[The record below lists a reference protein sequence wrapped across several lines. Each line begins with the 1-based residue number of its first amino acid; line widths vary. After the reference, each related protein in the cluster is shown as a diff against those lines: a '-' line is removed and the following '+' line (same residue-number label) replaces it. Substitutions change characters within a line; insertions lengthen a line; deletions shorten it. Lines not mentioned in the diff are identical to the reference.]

1 MFKCLN
7 GNIIYHMVEK
17 FTSVL
22 FKILNFYRT
31 NYSNRTHARAMAKN
45 LNLSHVALLPYLKQL
60 QELKILNAQTEGRN
74 KQYTLYKENNLTQNY
89 LIITEEIATIN
100 YLEKTYL
107 IKKLSEHVNSAN
119 IFFPLI
125 LFGSYAKGYAIEES
139 DIDLFCIGKLTDTQ
153 HDYLKKFEA
162 TYGKKINIKTANPE
176 NFQSSLRNG
185 DILIKEV
192 IANHI
197 ILSNPD
203 PFVALLWR
211 NYIE

>member
-1 MFKCLN
+1 
-7 GNIIYHMVEK
+7 MVEK
-17 FTSVL
+17 LANIF
-22 FKILNFYRT
+22 FKILAFYRT
-31 NYSNRTHARAMAKN
+31 NYSNRTHARAIAKN
-45 LNLSHVALLPYLKQL
+45 LNLSHVALLPHLKQL

-74 KQYTLYKENNLTQNY
+74 KQYTLNKGNSLTQNY

-100 YLEKTYL
+100 YLEKTYF
-107 IKKLSEHVNSAN
+107 IKKLSEYLNLAN
-119 IFFPLI
+119 IFSPLI
-125 LFGSYAKGYAIEES
+125 LFGSYVKGYATEES

-153 HDYLKKFEA
+153 HDYLRKFEA
-162 TYGKKINIKTANPE
+162 TYGKKINIKTTNPE
-176 NFQSSLRNG
+176 NFQSSLQNG

-203 PFVALLWR
+203 PFVSLLWR